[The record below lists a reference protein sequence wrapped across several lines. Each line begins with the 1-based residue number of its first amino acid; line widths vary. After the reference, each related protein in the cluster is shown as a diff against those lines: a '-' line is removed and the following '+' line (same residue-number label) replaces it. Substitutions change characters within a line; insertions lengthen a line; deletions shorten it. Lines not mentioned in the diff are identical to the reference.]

1 VLIFSSILIASMP
14 SIVLWV
20 NVSNMSTK
28 MIKKTQGAMTK
39 TFESEQSLENWLDN
53 PLSMRFF
60 KVVFVD
66 WVHNSVRMEG
76 RAVS

>member
-1 VLIFSSILIASMP
+1 
-14 SIVLWV
+14 
-20 NVSNMSTK
+20 

>member
-1 VLIFSSILIASMP
+1 MA
-14 SIVLWV
+14 
-20 NVSNMSTK
+20 NMSTK

-39 TFESEQSLENWLDN
+39 TFESVQSLENWLDN
-53 PLSMRFF
+53 PFSMRFF